1 MPEAR
6 DRRTSINSG
15 RSLDLTPF
23 RWGTTPLTGGQRPVV
38 TRPTRGGGDSN
49 SGRALFQTPMPATY
63 RRGGRNQNQPPSTTN
78 TFRRGRGGRAGARS
92 GVLPSWYPRTPLGDV
107 THVVRAMERRRG
119 GLGEGAGHI
128 LGSPTPIRMSWMNRQ
143 PADQDEYELSFV
155 TPKAKLGAK
164 TLNQSGLGRI
174 PLILTAIANQCE
186 GESESKTPQKRLLDS
201 IEIVEKVV
209 MEELQRLKRT
219 PSAKK
224 AEREKKVRILMSMR

>member
-23 RWGTTPLTGGQRPVV
+23 RWGTTPLTGGQHTGI
-38 TRPTRGGGDSN
+38 TRPTTRGGGV

-78 TFRRGRGGRAGARS
+78 TFRRGRGGGRTGPRS
-92 GVLPSWYPRTPLGDV
+92 GVLPSWYPRTPLGDI

-128 LGSPTPIRMSWMNRQ
+128 LGSPTLIWMSRMNRQ

-155 TPKAKLGAK
+155 TPKAKLGTK
-164 TLNQSGLGRI
+164 PLNQSALGRI
-174 PLILTAIANQCE
+174 PLILSAIANNHE